1 MKKMVVFDLDFTLID
16 SGHRTPHNKDGSV
29 NIKKFLELATPEN
42 IRKDTLLPLASE
54 AKMMYNKGFYVVICT
69 SRMMTQADYDFL
81 EDNGIKYHELLE
93 RNTTKHPYWRNLTD
107 DEYKMKQLKK
117 FRDIFYTFFDDNE
130 SIIEKFS
137 QYVNVKMVDAKKV
150 HEIVK

>member
-29 NIKKFLELATPEN
+29 
-42 IRKDTLLPLASE
+42 
-54 AKMMYNKGFYVVICT
+54 NKGFYVVICT

-93 RNTTKHPYWRNLTD
+93 RNTTKHPYWRNLPD